1 MMRVICAGLLL
12 TVVSATAA
20 NAIPN
25 FAPTASSG
33 WFAYTREFMRP
44 ASGPGPVMQDAKYPR
59 VTNDDFRA
67 TGKQPTNAVGDAT
80 NPILQPWAAEVVR
93 KFNALS
99 LAGKPV
105 ISQHAE
111 CRAVGVTNFIL
122 EPMTRPMFILQGRN
136 EVTLILESF
145 GEVRHVFLT
154 DRHSPNLKPSFY
166 GESIGHY
173 EGDTLVVDT
182 IGFNDKTYV
191 DGFHT
196 PHTTQLR
203 TTERFHLVDGGKEL
217 QIDVHVE
224 DPGAFTTPWN
234 GSMRY
239 RQFELVARN
248 AKQAGVQLAALA
260 TPDDGPLSEAVCA
273 DSPISLQ
280 FIPGA
285 SIPIAKSPDF

>member
-1 MMRVICAGLLL
+1 MRILTAALLI
-12 TVVSATAA
+12 TAFSASAA
-20 NAIPN
+20 NAVPN
-25 FAPTASSG
+25 FAPTANSG
-33 WFAYTREFMRP
+33 WFAYTREFLAP
-44 ASGPGPVMQDAKYPR
+44 PSGPGPVMQDKKYPR

-67 TGKQPTNAVGDAT
+67 TGKQPTNAIGDAT

-93 KFNALS
+93 KFNAQALS
-99 LAGKPV
+99 GKPV

-122 EPMTRPMFILQGRN
+122 EPMTRPMFILQGKN

-145 GEVRHVFLT
+145 GEVRHVFLA
-154 DRHSPNLKPSFY
+154 DKHSPNLKPSWY

-173 EGDTLVVDT
+173 EGDALVVDT
-182 IGFNDKTYV
+182 IGFNDKTYI

-196 PHTTQLR
+196 PHTAQLH
-203 TTERFHLVDGGKEL
+203 TVERIHLVDGGKEL

-224 DPGAFTTPWN
+224 DPGTFTMPWN
-234 GSMRY
+234 GVMRY

-248 AKQAGVQLAALA
+248 AKQSGVQLAALA
-260 TPDDGPLSEAVCA
+260 TPDEGPLSEAVCA

-285 SIPIAKSPDF
+285 SIPVANHPDF

>member
-1 MMRVICAGLLL
+1 MRTLTTAILL
-12 TVVSATAA
+12 TALSATSAY
-20 NAIPN
+20 AIPN

-44 ASGPGPVMQDAKYPR
+44 PSGPGPVMQDPKYPR

-67 TGKQPTNAVGDAT
+67 TGKQPTNAIADLT

-93 KFNALS
+93 KVNARA
-99 LAGKPV
+99 LAGTPV
-105 ISQHAE
+105 VGQHAQ
-111 CRAVGVTNFIL
+111 CRAIGVTNFDL
-122 EPMTRPMFILQGRN
+122 EPMTRPMFILQGKN

-145 GEVRHVFLT
+145 GEVRHIFLT
-154 DRHSPNLKPSFY
+154 DHHSANLKPSWY

-182 IGFNDKTYV
+182 TGFNDQTDI

-196 PHTTQLR
+196 PHTARLHTI
-203 TTERFHLVDGGKEL
+203 ERLHLVDGGREL
-217 QIDVHVE
+217 QIDFHVE

-234 GSMRY
+234 AVMRY
-239 RQFELVARN
+239 RQYEIVARN
-248 AKQAGVQLAALA
+248 AKRSGVQLAALA

-285 SIPIAKSPDF
+285 SIPVARTPDF

>member
-1 MMRVICAGLLL
+1 MRATFAALLL
-12 TVVSATAA
+12 TTVSATAA
-20 NAIPN
+20 NAVPD

-33 WFAYTREFMRP
+33 WFAYTREFLAP
-44 ASGPGPVMQDAKYPR
+44 PGGGPGPVMQDPKYPR

-67 TGKQPTNAVGDAT
+67 TGKQPTNAIGDTT
-80 NPILQPWAAEVVR
+80 NPILQPWAADVIR
-93 KFNALS
+93 KFNAQALS
-99 LAGKPV
+99 GNPV
-105 ISQHAE
+105 IGQHAE
-111 CRAVGVTNFIL
+111 CRAIGVTNFIL
-122 EPMTRPMFILQGRN
+122 EPMTRPMFILQGKN
-136 EVTLILESF
+136 EVTFILESF

-154 DRHSPNLKPSFY
+154 DRHTPNLKPSFY

-182 IGFNDKTYV
+182 IGFNDKTYI

-196 PHTTQLR
+196 PHTTQLH
-203 TTERFHLVDGGKEL
+203 TIERFHLVDGGREL
-217 QIDVHVE
+217 QVDVRVE
-224 DPGAFTTPWN
+224 DPGAFTMPWN
-234 GSMRY
+234 AMMRY

-248 AKQAGVQLAALA
+248 ARRSGVQLAALA

-285 SIPIAKSPDF
+285 SIPVAKSPDF

>member
-1 MMRVICAGLLL
+1 MRAITAALL
-12 TVVSATAA
+12 ATALSTTA
-20 NAIPN
+20 AYAVPN

-44 ASGPGPVMQDAKYPR
+44 PSGPGPVMQDKKYPR

-67 TGKQPTNAVGDAT
+67 TGKQPTNAIGDAT
-80 NPILQPWAAEVVR
+80 NPILQPWAADMVR
-93 KFNALS
+93 KFNATALS
-99 LAGKPV
+99 GKPV

-122 EPMTRPMFILQGRN
+122 EPMTRPMFILQGKN

-145 GEVRHVFLT
+145 GEVRHVFLSEK
-154 DRHSPNLKPSFY
+154 HSPNLKPSFY

-182 IGFNDKTYV
+182 IGFNDRTYI
-191 DGFHT
+191 DSFHT
-196 PHTTQLR
+196 PHTTQLH
-203 TTERFHLVDGGKEL
+203 TIERFHLVDGGKEL

-234 GSMRY
+234 AVMRY
-239 RQFELVARN
+239 RQYELVARN

-260 TPDDGPLSEAVCA
+260 TPEDGPLSEAVCA

-285 SIPIAKSPDF
+285 SVPTAKTPDF